1 MCFYKIQPSKPPKN
15 MKTVTLSICF
25 IWSLTGFTQTN
36 TLSKAPFSDSTFAI
50 LEIDTT
56 DNCSAKLNGY
66 SQDKFDRN
74 DLSLID
80 SLLRPFIAERTNGG
94 HPFYCGR
101 EIHDY
106 LYYYQFIAIKNNK
119 GERII
124 WVNAFCPAILKT
136 MILTKHEKRQLK
148 KGKQQLSQESDDW
161 HKQIICAFDGCGCF
175 WELKI
180 DLSTKSV
187 FDIQIS
193 GI

>member
-1 MCFYKIQPSKPPKN
+1 
-15 MKTVTLSICF
+15 MKTITLSICF

-36 TLSKAPFSDSTFAI
+36 TLSKAPFTDSTFAI

-56 DNCSAKLNGY
+56 NNCSAKLNGY
-66 SQDKFDRN
+66 LQGEFDKD

-94 HPFYCGR
+94 YPFRCGR

-119 GERII
+119 GEKII
-124 WVNAFCPAILKT
+124 WVNAFCPSFLKT
-136 MILTKHEKRQLK
+136 TTTLSKHEKRQLK
-148 KGKQQLSQESDDW
+148 KEQKQVSQEPDW
-161 HKQIICAFDGCGCF
+161 HKQIICAYDGCGCF

-180 DLSTKSV
+180 NLANKSI
-187 FDIQIS
+187 FDIQVS
-193 GI
+193 GL